1 MATDA
6 KKCPLWSDN
15 KVLHDTELARAAGE
29 AREKLKKANVKLDI
43 DPLKDIPD
51 APVQESVEDT
61 RTALFLRWTAL
72 VQVFIQSCSLPP

>member
-1 MATDA
+1 M
-6 KKCPLWSDN
+6 
-15 KVLHDTELARAAGE
+15 LHNIELARAAKE

-61 RTALFLRWTAL
+61 RAALFLRWTAL
-72 VQVFIQSCSLPP
+72 VQVLVLTRCVIFSSNVLVNVVVD